1 MCDKLDTY
9 EAIKIFTDIAAPTI
23 TIFAALLGLFTKTRD
38 EETLVVNGQ
47 QVKRE
52 FFTKWTWWAL
62 GGIMTGGVISIW
74 AVLNDKK
81 ISEIE
86 YCIKSQQDS
95 LYNAKVDSVNRQL
108 KVSRDTLAAILETSA
123 KTIEKLNLSY
133 EKQLLGL
140 DKQNTLLVQTENL
153 LHPFSPAKSLFRIH
167 VEINDSLQSELN
179 TAFRNLYRNGV
190 RRPSFVNYD
199 GIKVHVGFHSIQDTT
214 QNSREYVSFEEK
226 IKSLLPEP
234 SLSFYSVKAS
244 KKKLIDDKYEVFK
257 IDGTFPTVINKKVF
271 TGSLS
276 YLLEYEYYPSY
287 NLIKCRYVIE
297 PQTPI
302 SIGKDLKSLYA
313 IKDGSLMIEFNNKFV
328 QGVESNLRYLI
339 LQCGEPAENYM
350 ASFGNND
357 MIKKQQ
363 GYLTQKTYYKPIL
376 GLINGTN
383 FSEFDLLTGN

>member
-1 MCDKLDTY
+1 MCDNLDTY
-9 EAIKIFTDIAAPTI
+9 EAIKTFTDIAAPGI

-62 GGIMTGGVISIW
+62 SGIMIGGIISIW

-86 YCIKSQQDS
+86 NCIKAQQDS

-108 KVSRDTLAAILETSA
+108 KVSRDTLAAILKTSA
-123 KTIEKLNLSY
+123 KTIDKLNLSY

-153 LHPFSPAKSLFRIH
+153 LHPFSPTKSLFRIH
-167 VEINDSLQSELN
+167 VEINDSLQTELN
-179 TAFRNLYRNGV
+179 TVFRNLFKSGV
-190 RRPSFVNYD
+190 KRPTFVNYD
-199 GIKVHVGFHSIQDTT
+199 GIKVHVGFHSIQDTL

-244 KKKLIDDKYEVFK
+244 KKTPIADKYEVFK
-257 IDGTFPTVINKKVF
+257 IDGTFPTVIDKKVF

-313 IKDGSLMIEFNNKFV
+313 IKDGSLMIEFNNNFV
-328 QGVESNLRYLI
+328 QGVESSLRYLI
-339 LQCGEPAENYM
+339 LKCGEPAENYM

-357 MIKKQQ
+357 MITKRQ
-363 GYLTQKTYYKPIL
+363 GFLTQKIYYKPIVS
-376 GLINGTN
+376 LINGTS